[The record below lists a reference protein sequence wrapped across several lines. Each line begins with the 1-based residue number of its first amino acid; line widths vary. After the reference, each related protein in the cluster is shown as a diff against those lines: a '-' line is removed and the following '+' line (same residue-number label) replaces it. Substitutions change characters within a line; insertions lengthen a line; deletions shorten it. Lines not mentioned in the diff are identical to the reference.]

1 METEDGSPPTLPFCP
16 ALHLPAALMQPA
28 RAGVAMGTEC
38 ARVWQRHAGE
48 NVCEVNRTLEI
59 RAVPLEL
66 EGNRY
71 GLGCR

>member
-1 METEDGSPPTLPFCP
+1 MGHPTTLPFCS
-16 ALHLPAALMQPA
+16 ALQLPVALMQPA

-59 RAVPLEL
+59 RATPLEL
-66 EGNRY
+66 EGNCY
-71 GLGCR
+71 GLGYR